1 MFKVNGEGQYISFRE
16 QERRFIMPVERAG
29 TDLSLI
35 WKFVDGG
42 VNGRKNSV
50 GQDPHD
56 GRGGEQ
62 GEDALDDQQAFQ
74 RRAGKRRHAARRDR
88 LPGKSW
94 FGEGAHRLENL
105 FLLRRLVWHRRE
117 HDRHGI
123 TQFHHVVHQNFDII
137 SPGGFKFH
145 LPKEHYV
152 AGAHGGIAQL
162 KFHFATAQDRG
173 LVGRD
178 EADVFIELAKAVRPA
193 VVDADAAGDDGQLR
207 HADEVDD
214 TDEEEVAVGFLT
226 DFFAH
231 ERALQGGQNSGGLH
245 LVDG

>member
-1 MFKVNGEGQYISFRE
+1 MFKVNGEGQDISFRE

-56 GRGGEQ
+56 GRGGKQ
-62 GEDALDDQQAFQ
+62 SEDALDDQQAFQ

-88 LPGKSW
+88 LPGKNW

-105 FLLRRLVWHRRE
+105 FLLRRLVRQRRE
-117 HDRHGI
+117 NDRHGI
-123 TQFHHVVHQNFDII
+123 TQFHHVVHQNFDKI
-137 SPGGFKFH
+137 SPGGFKFY
-145 LPKEHYV
+145 LTEEHHV

-162 KFHFATAQDRG
+162 KFHFATAQNRR
-173 LVGRD
+173 LVRS
-178 EADVFIELAKAVRPA
+178 
-193 VVDADAAGDDGQLR
+193 
-207 HADEVDD
+207 
-214 TDEEEVAVGFLT
+214 EERRV
-226 DFFAH
+226 
-231 ERALQGGQNSGGLH
+231 
-245 LVDG
+245 